1 MVQGMGGLIFFLIY
15 SFKYFI
21 FHFLILIFF
30 FFFWLYWVFVAAHGL
45 SLTAVSESYSSL
57 RCMGF
62 SLRWLLFVV
71 EHGL

>member
-30 FFFWLYWVFVAAHGL
+30 FFFGCTG
-45 SLTAVSESYSSL
+45 SLLLHT
-57 RCMGF
+57 GF
-62 SLRWLLFVV
+62 L
-71 EHGL
+71 